1 MTTIYKFKAYYTD
14 SGVGAVQDP
23 APTCRVI
30 NAADDSIL
38 ADAQTPTASINMPG
52 LYYYEY
58 SGADGLDVV
67 TRFATTDTGCD
78 VKQLASYVYE
88 KITTNLNADVAGVEA
103 KVDII
108 DDLVDDL
115 EPRLTAARAG
125 YLDNLSAGAVA
136 LETSMT
142 ALQAWKA
149 TNLNTSGSGG
159 TIIQYRGD
167 TLSVAINGLGSLANR
182 SKLYFTAKDNLNMTD
197 LESAIQVEE
206 TTGLIRINGAAA
218 TAMSGS
224 IVVTDEVVGNIV
236 ITVKSEEMAK
246 IVPTNLLFDVQI
258 VRTVGIPVTT
268 LALGVLAIPG
278 DVTRN
283 TS

>member
-1 MTTIYKFKAYYTD
+1 MTTVYKFKAFYTD
-14 SGVGAVQDP
+14 SGVGAAQDP

-38 ADAQTPTASINMPG
+38 ADAQTPTASVNMPG

-67 TRFATTDTGCD
+67 VRFSTTDTGCD
-78 VKQLASYVYE
+78 VKQLASYVSE
-88 KITTNLNADVAGVEA
+88 KITTNLNADVGGVQLTI
-103 KVDII
+103 DNII
-108 DDLVDDL
+108 TI
-115 EPRLTAARAG
+115 LTAIKGAG
-125 YLDNLSAGAVA
+125 WTT
-136 LETSMT
+136 ETLKLIGGTLTS
-142 ALQAWKA
+142 LQAWKA

-159 TIIQYRGD
+159 TIVQYRGD
-167 TLSVAINGLGSLANR
+167 TLSIAINGLGSLANR
-182 SKLYFTAKDNLNMTD
+182 SKLYFTAKDNLNLTD

-206 TTGLIRINGAAA
+206 TAGLIRINGAVAI
-218 TAMSGS
+218 AMSGS
-224 IVVTDEVVGNIV
+224 IVVTDEVAGNIV

-246 IVPTNLLFDVQI
+246 IAPTNLLFDVQI
-258 VRTVGIPVTT
+258 IRTVGIPVTT
-268 LALGVLAIPG
+268 LALGVLSIPG